1 MSFVGILL
9 LAVSAGMHAGW
20 NLVCKARHPSAAFFL
35 VATGTV
41 CVALAPVVCW
51 HAPVLPRLPGALWA
65 LLAAT
70 GITQA
75 VYYTALG
82 NAYRETE
89 VSIAY
94 PLARALPVLL
104 IPAVTLALGLGKP
117 LTVTAVGGMAVVA
130 AGCVILP
137 LPPWRTLGW
146 RMFWRRGYLFILV
159 AAAGTTAYTIIDS
172 EALRLLRG
180 SGLVSGRLANAL
192 LYVALENL
200 CILPFL
206 ALYLGWHTGE
216 RRQLRTILRE
226 AWRYPVAAGLVCT
239 AAYTLVLV
247 AMGLAS
253 NVSYVMAF
261 RQLSIPIGAGLGVWL
276 LREPGTPAKVVGVCL
291 ICAGLAVVACR

>member
-20 NLVCKARHPSAAFFL
+20 NLICKSRHPSAAFFL
-35 VATGTV
+35 LATGTV

-51 HAPVLPRLPGALWA
+51 FAPLLPRLPGAVWA

-70 GITQA
+70 GFTQA

-82 NAYRETE
+82 NAYREAE

-94 PLARALPVLL
+94 PLARALPVIL
-104 IPAVTLALGLGKP
+104 IPAVTLVLGLGKP
-117 LTVTAVGGMAVVA
+117 LTVPAVGGMAVVA
-130 AGCVILP
+130 AGCIILP
-137 LPPWRTLGW
+137 LPPWRELGW
-146 RMFWRRGYLFILV
+146 GMFWRRGYRFILV
-159 AAAGTTAYTIIDS
+159 AAAGTTAYTVIDS
-172 EALRLLRG
+172 EALRLVRG
-180 SGLVSGRLANAL
+180 SGLISGRLATAL

-206 ALYLGWHTGE
+206 AVYLGWHAGE
-216 RRQLRTILRE
+216 RRQLRTIVRE
-226 AWRYPVAAGLVCT
+226 AWRYPVVAGLVCT

-261 RQLSIPIGAGLGVWL
+261 RQLSIPIGAGLGIYV
-276 LREPGTPAKVVGVCL
+276 LREKNTAAKLWGVCL
-291 ICAGLAVVACR
+291 ICVGLVVVACR